1 MPEKALRLKN
11 NRKMEDLPMTLP
23 ALEQLIQTYGP
34 DSTVKAVN
42 KVFALHGERIIVCRV
57 YFEPELRSNAYF
69 DDEGAYCMVC
79 GRARQ
84 FKTSP

>member
-1 MPEKALRLKN
+1 
-11 NRKMEDLPMTLP
+11 MTLP

-79 GRARQ
+79 GRARRIQ
-84 FKTSP
+84 NESVMPSFRAALFADRT